1 MLCYFLKYKV
11 LCIKNISSEIQFKQI
26 KSFFEK
32 FGFLSRIFFTK
43 HSKNIKNFKIQK
55 IYPIIGWIEYLNKK
69 DAKHAVEYFKKY
81 TLNSY
86 LPTDILVEYLRNFSW
101 DELIGFFC

>member
-1 MLCYFLKYKV
+1 MTWYFKTLYVDKR
-11 LCIKNISSEIQFKQI
+11 
-26 KSFFEK
+26 
-32 FGFLSRIFFTK
+32 LS
-43 HSKNIKNFKIQK
+43 
-55 IYPIIGWIEYLNKK
+55 WIEYLNKK